1 MISRTAEK
9 VLIVFAQVLVLIG
22 LSISLILS
30 VGANTMAQDPSLYDQ
45 VTDSLLHDS
54 SNGLTVAEFEFL
66 YEWILQND
74 TYFFIFAG
82 MMVISFVL
90 SIIAYRQ
97 LPTDRPAKSATKWL
111 IGSGFF
117 AGIILLPSILL
128 YVAAV
133 FAYAKEVEIAEK

>member
-9 VLIVFAQVLVLIG
+9 VLIVFAQVLVLVG
-22 LSISLILS
+22 LTVSLVFGI
-30 VGANTMAQDPSLYDQ
+30 GANKIAQDPALYDQ
-45 VTDSLLHDS
+45 VTDALLHDS
-54 SNGLTVAEFEFL
+54 SNGLTVAEFQFL
-66 YEWILQND
+66 HHWVLQND

-82 MMVISFVL
+82 MMMISFIL

-111 IGSGFF
+111 IGSGVF
-117 AGIILLPSILL
+117 AGIVLLPSILL

-133 FAYAKEVEIAEK
+133 FAYAKEVEMIEK

>member
-22 LSISLILS
+22 FTVALGLG
-30 VGANTMAQDPSLYDQ
+30 VGANKVAQDPALYDQ
-45 VTDSLLHDS
+45 VTESLMHDS

-66 YEWILQND
+66 YEWVLQND

-97 LPTDRPAKSATKWL
+97 LPTDRPAKGAMKWL
-111 IGSGFF
+111 VGSGVF
-117 AGIILLPSILL
+117 AGGILLPSILL

-133 FAYAKEVEIAEK
+133 FAYAKEVE